1 MLLYD
6 ISTDILTA
14 KVYDGD
20 PTPNLE
26 YIKSCDN
33 GDDYNLSVLN
43 TCMHTGTHIDSP
55 YHFDSDGKKI
65 EDMKLSV
72 FYGKCTVVT
81 IKGILTGED
90 MERLLPYCKR
100 RLILHGDGEACLSY
114 SAAVVLADSERPT
127 CVEDGSLVMGNLMNA
142 AHALGVGS
150 CWIHRAR
157 QVFDSAEGKA
167 LLRRWGLPETLIG
180 IGHCILGYPS
190 GPLLEAKPRKDNYIV
205 KI

>member
-6 ISTDILTA
+6 ITTDILTA
-14 KVYDGD
+14 KVYEGD
-20 PTPNLE
+20 PAPKLE
-26 YIKSCDN
+26 YIKSIEN

-55 YHFDSDGKKI
+55 YHFDSDGSKI

-100 RLILHGDGEACLSY
+100 RLILHGDSQAYLSY
-114 SAAVVLADSERPT
+114 SAAVVLADSNIQLVGTDADSISTSFDEYRT
-127 CVEDGSLVMGNLMNA
+127 HLELARSGIAVLEGLNLKGIRDGEYTLCAFPVKVCGAEAAPCRAVLME
-142 AHALGVGS
+142 
-150 CWIHRAR
+150 
-157 QVFDSAEGKA
+157 QEK
-167 LLRRWGLPETLIG
+167 G
-180 IGHCILGYPS
+180 I
-190 GPLLEAKPRKDNYIV
+190 
-205 KI
+205 

>member
-14 KVYDGD
+14 QVYEGD
-20 PTPNLE
+20 PKPSLN
-26 YIKSCDN
+26 YIKSTDN

-55 YHFDSDGKKI
+55 YHFDSDGNKI

-100 RLILHGDGEACLSY
+100 RLILHGEGEAFLSY
-114 SAAVVLADSERPT
+114 SAAVVIADSDI
-127 CVEDGSLVMGNLMNA
+127 C
-142 AHALGVGS
+142 
-150 CWIHRAR
+150 
-157 QVFDSAEGKA
+157 
-167 LLRRWGLPETLIG
+167 LIG
-180 IGHCILGYPS
+180 TDGISVSTAFDEYRTHMEFARSNVAVLEGLNLTGIRDGEYTLCAFPIKVIGA
-190 GPLLEAKPRKDNYIV
+190 EAAPCRAVLMEQEKGI
-205 KI
+205 

>member
-14 KVYDGD
+14 QVYEGD
-20 PTPNLE
+20 PQPTLE
-26 YIKSCDN
+26 YIKSTEK

-43 TCMHTGTHIDSP
+43 TCLHTGTHIDSP
-55 YHFDSDGKKI
+55 YHYDEEGDKI

-100 RLILHGDGEACLSY
+100 RLLLHGDGEAYLSY
-114 SAAVVLADSERPT
+114 SAAVVLADS
-127 CVEDGSLVMGNLMNA
+127 N
-142 AHALGVGS
+142 
-150 CWIHRAR
+150 I
-157 QVFDSAEGKA
+157 Q
-167 LLRRWGLPETLIG
+167 LIG
-180 IGHCILGYPS
+180 TDSISVSTAFDEYRTHLEFARANIAVLEGLNLS
-190 GPLLEAKPRKDNYIV
+190 GIRDGEYTLCAFPVKISGAEAAPCRAVLLEQEKGI
-205 KI
+205 

>member
-14 KVYDGD
+14 QVYEGD
-20 PTPNLE
+20 PEPSLR
-26 YIKSCDN
+26 YIKSAEN

-55 YHFDSDGKKI
+55 FHYDIDGSKI

-100 RLILHGDGEACLSY
+100 RLLLHGDGEAFLSY
-114 SAAVVLADSERPT
+114 SAAVVIADSDI
-127 CVEDGSLVMGNLMNA
+127 C
-142 AHALGVGS
+142 
-150 CWIHRAR
+150 
-157 QVFDSAEGKA
+157 
-167 LLRRWGLPETLIG
+167 LIG
-180 IGHCILGYPS
+180 TDGISVSTGFDEYRTHMEFARSNIAVLEGLNLAGIRDGEYTLCAFPIKVS
-190 GPLLEAKPRKDNYIV
+190 GAEAAPCRAVLMEQEKGI
-205 KI
+205 

>member
-6 ISTDILTA
+6 ISTDVLTA

-33 GDDYNLSVLN
+33 GDDYNLSVLK

-100 RLILHGDGEACLSY
+100 RLILHGDGEAYLSY
-114 SAAVVLADSERPT
+114 SAAVVLADS
-127 CVEDGSLVMGNLMNA
+127 D
-142 AHALGVGS
+142 
-150 CWIHRAR
+150 I
-157 QVFDSAEGKA
+157 Q
-167 LLRRWGLPETLIG
+167 LIG
-180 IGHCILGYPS
+180 TVSTLHKLPQSIADFAEKTAHRITFRFMM
-190 GPLLEAKPRKDNYIV
+190 LLLYEKQ
-205 KI
+205 KIMQPGFLLFTDCLHT

>member
-14 KVYDGD
+14 QVYEGD
-20 PTPNLE
+20 PAPALE
-26 YIKSCDN
+26 YIKSTEK

-43 TCMHTGTHIDSP
+43 TCMHTGTHVDSP
-55 YHFDSDGKKI
+55 YHYDEEGAKI

-100 RLILHGDGEACLSY
+100 RLLLHGDGEAYLSY
-114 SAAVVLADSERPT
+114 SAAVVLADS
-127 CVEDGSLVMGNLMNA
+127 N
-142 AHALGVGS
+142 
-150 CWIHRAR
+150 I
-157 QVFDSAEGKA
+157 Q
-167 LLRRWGLPETLIG
+167 LIG
-180 IGHCILGYPS
+180 TDGISVSTAFDEYRTHLEFARANIAVLEGLNLAGIRDGEYTLCAFPVKVS
-190 GPLLEAKPRKDNYIV
+190 GAEAAPCRAVLLEQEKGI
-205 KI
+205 